1 MVLLSYEKNHIL
13 LKTHT
18 LNESLSSLRKDLFVS
33 KDLLILQELKFS
45 FMQKEVLSKPYLLSA
60 EDLTVEDVNLI
71 FDRVRYFEYHYS
83 LGASFDDLNGYTVA
97 LAFFEPSTRTRISF
111 EIAAQRLGGKTI
123 LFSSATSS
131 LTKGES
137 LIDTLHTIEAMD
149 VQIFVVRHSASGV
162 PLLLQRNTSKIVIN
176 AGDGKHEH
184 PTQALLDAYTIQ
196 KHFGY
201 IKDLKVCIVGDILHS
216 RVARSNIILL
226 KKLGGHVAFC
236 GPGTLI
242 PRHHHI
248 WNVPIF
254 KNIDEAIEW
263 ADVIMLLRLQ
273 NERMD
278 SGLVPSL
285 AEFSRLY
292 GMTLERISRKP
303 ELVVLHPGP
312 VNYGIELQYE
322 VPIYPNV
329 LIQTQVTH
337 GVFVRMALLS
347 LLVKTYESQRK

>member
-1 MVLLSYEKNHIL
+1 
-13 LKTHT
+13 
-18 LNESLSSLRKDLFVS
+18 LF
-33 KDLLILQELKFS
+33 
-45 FMQKEVLSKPYLLSA
+45 
-60 EDLTVEDVNLI
+60 
-71 FDRVRYFEYHYS
+71 H
-83 LGASFDDLNGYTVA
+83 
-97 LAFFEPSTRTRISF
+97 
-111 EIAAQRLGGKTI
+111 
-123 LFSSATSS
+123 SATSS

-137 LIDTLHTIEAMD
+137 LLDTLNTLDAMD

-162 PLLLQRNTSKIVIN
+162 PAFLQRNTSKIIIN

-184 PTQALLDAYTIQ
+184 PTQALLDAYTIH

-201 IKDLKVCIVGDILHS
+201 IKGLNVAIVGDILHS

-226 KKLGGHVAFC
+226 KKLGANVALS
-236 GPGTLI
+236 GPGTLL
-242 PRHHHI
+242 PRHFNC
-248 WNVPIF
+248 WNVQYL

-263 ADVIMLLRLQ
+263 ANVIMLLRLQ

-285 AEFSRLY
+285 AEFSKNY
-292 GMTLERISRKP
+292 GLTLDRISRKP

-322 VPIYPNV
+322 VVGFPNV

-337 GVFVRMALLS
+337 GVFIRMALLS
-347 LLVKTYESQRK
+347 LLAKTYEPK

>member
-1 MVLLSYEKNHIL
+1 M
-13 LKTHT
+13 
-18 LNESLSSLRKDLFVS
+18 
-33 KDLLILQELKFS
+33 QEGK
-45 FMQKEVLSKPYLLSA
+45 LSKPYLISA
-60 EDLTVEDVNLI
+60 EDLTTDDVNLI
-71 FDRVRYFEYHYS
+71 FERARFFEIEYPLRS
-83 LGASFDDLNGYTVA
+83 KFNDLENYTVA

-111 EIAAQRLGGKTI
+111 ELAAERLGAKTF
-123 LFSSATSS
+123 LFHSATSS

-137 LIDTLHTIEAMD
+137 LLDTLNTLDAMD

-162 PLLLQRNTSKIVIN
+162 PAFLQRNTSKIIIN

-184 PTQALLDAYTIQ
+184 PTQALLDAYTIH

-201 IKDLKVCIVGDILHS
+201 IKGLNVAIVGDILHS

-226 KKLGGHVAFC
+226 KKLGANVALS
-236 GPGTLI
+236 GPGTLL
-242 PRHHHI
+242 PRHFNC
-248 WNVPIF
+248 WNVQYL

-263 ADVIMLLRLQ
+263 ANVIMLLRLQ

-285 AEFSRLY
+285 AEFSKNY
-292 GMTLERISRKP
+292 GLTLDRISRKP

-322 VPIYPNV
+322 VVGFPNV
-329 LIQTQVTH
+329 LIQTQVAH
-337 GVFVRMALLS
+337 GVFIRMALLS
-347 LLVKTYESQRK
+347 LLAKTYEPK

>member
-1 MVLLSYEKNHIL
+1 M
-13 LKTHT
+13 
-18 LNESLSSLRKDLFVS
+18 
-33 KDLLILQELKFS
+33 QE
-45 FMQKEVLSKPYLLSA
+45 EILSKPYLLSA
-60 EDLTVEDVNLI
+60 EDLTIDDVALL

-83 LGASFDDLNGYTVA
+83 LGASFNDLSGYTVA

-123 LFSSATSS
+123 LFSSSTSS

-162 PLLLQRNTSKIVIN
+162 PILLQRNTNKIVIN

-201 IKDLKVCIVGDILHS
+201 IKNLKVCIVGDILHS

-226 KKLGGHVAFC
+226 KKLGANVAFC
-236 GPGTLI
+236 GPGTLL
-242 PRHHHI
+242 PKHHSQ
-248 WNVPIF
+248 WNVPLF
-254 KNIDEAIEW
+254 KTIDEAIDW
-263 ADVIMLLRLQ
+263 ADVVMLLRLQ

-292 GMTLERISRKP
+292 GMTLDKLSRKP

-322 VPIYPNV
+322 IPSFPTV
-329 LIQTQVTH
+329 LIQT
-337 GVFVRMALLS
+337 
-347 LLVKTYESQRK
+347 

>member
-1 MVLLSYEKNHIL
+1 M
-13 LKTHT
+13 
-18 LNESLSSLRKDLFVS
+18 
-33 KDLLILQELKFS
+33 QE
-45 FMQKEVLSKPYLLSA
+45 EILSKPYLLSA
-60 EDLTVEDVNLI
+60 EDLTIDDVALL

-83 LGASFDDLNGYTVA
+83 LGASFNDLSGYTVA

-123 LFSSATSS
+123 LFSSSTSS

-162 PLLLQRNTSKIVIN
+162 PILLQRNTNKIVIN

-201 IKDLKVCIVGDILHS
+201 IKNLKVCIVGDILHS

-226 KKLGGHVAFC
+226 KKLGANVAFC
-236 GPGTLI
+236 GPGTLLPKHHSQWNI
-242 PRHHHI
+242 PL
-248 WNVPIF
+248 F
-254 KNIDEAIEW
+254 KTIDEAIDW
-263 ADVIMLLRLQ
+263 ADVVMLLRLQ

-292 GMTLERISRKP
+292 GMTLDKLSRKP

-322 VPIYPNV
+322 IPSFPTV
-329 LIQTQVTH
+329 LIQTQVAH

-347 LLVKTYESQRK
+347 LLVKTYESRTK

>member
-1 MVLLSYEKNHIL
+1 M
-13 LKTHT
+13 
-18 LNESLSSLRKDLFVS
+18 
-33 KDLLILQELKFS
+33 QEGK
-45 FMQKEVLSKPYLLSA
+45 LSKPYLISA
-60 EDLTVEDVNLI
+60 EDLTTDDVNLI
-71 FDRVRYFEYHYS
+71 FERARFFEIEYPLRS
-83 LGASFDDLNGYTVA
+83 KFNDLENYTVA

-111 EIAAQRLGGKTI
+111 ELAAERLGAKTF
-123 LFSSATSS
+123 LFHSATSS

-137 LIDTLHTIEAMD
+137 LLDTLNTLDAMD

-162 PLLLQRNTSKIVIN
+162 PAFLQRNTSKIIIN

-184 PTQALLDAYTIQ
+184 PTQALLDAYTIH

-201 IKDLKVCIVGDILHS
+201 IKGLNVAIVGDILHS

-226 KKLGGHVAFC
+226 KKLGANVALS
-236 GPGTLI
+236 GPGTLL
-242 PRHHHI
+242 PRHFNC
-248 WNVPIF
+248 WNVQYL

-263 ADVIMLLRLQ
+263 ANVIMLLRLQ

-285 AEFSRLY
+285 AEFSKNY
-292 GMTLERISRKP
+292 GLTLDRISRKP

-322 VPIYPNV
+322 VVGFPNV

-337 GVFVRMALLS
+337 GVFIRMALLS
-347 LLVKTYESQRK
+347 LLAKTYEPK

>member
-1 MVLLSYEKNHIL
+1 M
-13 LKTHT
+13 
-18 LNESLSSLRKDLFVS
+18 
-33 KDLLILQELKFS
+33 QEGK
-45 FMQKEVLSKPYLLSA
+45 LSKPYLISA
-60 EDLTVEDVNLI
+60 EDLTTDDVNLI
-71 FDRVRYFEYHYS
+71 FERARFFEIEYPLRS
-83 LGASFDDLNGYTVA
+83 KFNDLENYTVA

-111 EIAAQRLGGKTI
+111 ELAAERLGAKTF
-123 LFSSATSS
+123 LFHSATSS

-137 LIDTLHTIEAMD
+137 LLDTLNTLDAMD

-162 PLLLQRNTSKIVIN
+162 PAFLQRNTSKIIIN

-184 PTQALLDAYTIQ
+184 PTQALLDAYTIH

-201 IKDLKVCIVGDILHS
+201 IKGLNVAIVGDILHS

-226 KKLGGHVAFC
+226 KKLGANVALS
-236 GPGTLI
+236 GPGTLL
-242 PRHHHI
+242 PRHFHC
-248 WNVPIF
+248 WNVQYL

-263 ADVIMLLRLQ
+263 ANVIMLLRLQ

-285 AEFSRLY
+285 AEFSKNY
-292 GMTLERISRKP
+292 GLTLDRISRKP
-303 ELVVLHPGP
+303 ELVILHPGP

-322 VPIYPNV
+322 VVGFPNV

-337 GVFVRMALLS
+337 GVFIRMALLS
-347 LLVKTYESQRK
+347 LLAKTYEPK

>member
-1 MVLLSYEKNHIL
+1 M
-13 LKTHT
+13 
-18 LNESLSSLRKDLFVS
+18 
-33 KDLLILQELKFS
+33 QEGK
-45 FMQKEVLSKPYLLSA
+45 LSKPYLISA
-60 EDLTVEDVNLI
+60 EDLTTDDVNLI
-71 FDRVRYFEYHYS
+71 FERARFFESEYPLRS
-83 LGASFDDLNGYTVA
+83 KFNDLENYTVA

-111 EIAAQRLGGKTI
+111 ELAAERLGAKTF
-123 LFSSATSS
+123 LFHSATSS

-137 LIDTLHTIEAMD
+137 LLDTLNTLDAMD

-162 PLLLQRNTSKIVIN
+162 PAFLQRNTSKIIIN

-184 PTQALLDAYTIQ
+184 PTQALLDAYTIH

-201 IKDLKVCIVGDILHS
+201 IKGLNIAIVGDILHS

-226 KKLGGHVAFC
+226 KKLGANVALS
-236 GPGTLI
+236 GPGTLL
-242 PRHHHI
+242 PRHFNC
-248 WNVPIF
+248 WNVQYL

-263 ADVIMLLRLQ
+263 ANVIMLLRLQ

-285 AEFSRLY
+285 AEFSKNY
-292 GMTLERISRKP
+292 GLTLDRISRKP

-322 VPIYPNV
+322 VVGFPNV

-337 GVFVRMALLS
+337 GVFIRMALLS
-347 LLVKTYESQRK
+347 LLAKTYEPK

>member
-1 MVLLSYEKNHIL
+1 M
-13 LKTHT
+13 
-18 LNESLSSLRKDLFVS
+18 
-33 KDLLILQELKFS
+33 QEGK
-45 FMQKEVLSKPYLLSA
+45 LSKPYLISA
-60 EDLTVEDVNLI
+60 EDLTIDDVNLI
-71 FDRVRYFEYHYS
+71 FEQARFFESEYPYRTK
-83 LGASFDDLNGYTVA
+83 FNDLENYTVA

-111 EIAAQRLGGKTI
+111 ELAAERLGAKTF
-123 LFSSATSS
+123 LFHSATSS

-137 LIDTLHTIEAMD
+137 LLDTLNTLDAMD

-162 PLLLQRNTSKIVIN
+162 PAFLQRNTSKIIIN

-184 PTQALLDAYTIQ
+184 PTQALLDAYTIH
-196 KHFGY
+196 KHFGQ
-201 IKDLKVCIVGDILHS
+201 IKGLNIAIIGDILHS

-226 KKLGGHVAFC
+226 KKLGANVALS

-242 PRHHHI
+242 PRHFYC
-248 WNVPIF
+248 WNVHYL
-254 KNIDEAIEW
+254 KNIDEAIDW

-285 AEFSRLY
+285 AEFANHFGLN
-292 GMTLERISRKP
+292 LERISRKP

-322 VPIYPNV
+322 VVGFPNV

-337 GVFVRMALLS
+337 GVFIRMALLS
-347 LLVKTYESQRK
+347 LLAKTYASK

>member
-1 MVLLSYEKNHIL
+1 
-13 LKTHT
+13 
-18 LNESLSSLRKDLFVS
+18 
-33 KDLLILQELKFS
+33 
-45 FMQKEVLSKPYLLSA
+45 MQKELLSKPYLLSA
-60 EDLTVEDVNLI
+60 EDLSVEDVNLI
-71 FDRVRYFEYHYS
+71 FDQARYFEYHYS
-83 LGASFDDLNGYTVA
+83 LGANFTDLIGYTVA

-111 EIAAQRLGGKTI
+111 EIAVQRLGGKPI
-123 LFSSATSS
+123 LFSTATSS

-162 PLLLQRNTSKIVIN
+162 PVLLQRNTSKMVIN

-201 IKDLKVCIVGDILHS
+201 IKDLKICIVGDILHS

-226 KKLGGHVAFC
+226 KKFGAKVAFC

-242 PRHHHI
+242 PRHYSH
-248 WNVPIF
+248 WNLTTL

-263 ADVIMLLRLQ
+263 SDVIMLLRLQ

-285 AEFSRLY
+285 AEFSNLY
-292 GMTLERISRKP
+292 GLTFERISRKP

-312 VNYGIELQYE
+312 VNYGIELDYE
-322 VPIYPNV
+322 VPAYPNV
-329 LIQTQVTH
+329 LIQTQVSH

-347 LLVKTYESQRK
+347 LLAKTYESRRR

>member
-1 MVLLSYEKNHIL
+1 M
-13 LKTHT
+13 
-18 LNESLSSLRKDLFVS
+18 
-33 KDLLILQELKFS
+33 QEGK
-45 FMQKEVLSKPYLLSA
+45 LSKPYLISA
-60 EDLTVEDVNLI
+60 EDLTTDDVNLI
-71 FDRVRYFEYHYS
+71 FERARFFESEYLLRS
-83 LGASFDDLNGYTVA
+83 KFNDLENYTVA

-111 EIAAQRLGGKTI
+111 ELAAERLGAKTF
-123 LFSSATSS
+123 LFHSATSS

-137 LIDTLHTIEAMD
+137 LLDTLNTLDAMD
-149 VQIFVVRHSASGV
+149 VQIFVVRHSAGGV
-162 PLLLQRNTSKIVIN
+162 PAFLQRNTSKIIIN

-184 PTQALLDAYTIQ
+184 PTQALLDAYTIH

-201 IKDLKVCIVGDILHS
+201 IKGLNVAIVGDILHS

-226 KKLGGHVAFC
+226 KKLGANVALS
-236 GPGTLI
+236 GPGTLL
-242 PRHHHI
+242 PRHFNC
-248 WNVPIF
+248 WNVQYL

-263 ADVIMLLRLQ
+263 ANVIMLLRLQ

-285 AEFSRLY
+285 AEFSKNY
-292 GMTLERISRKP
+292 GLTLDRISRKP

-322 VPIYPNV
+322 VVGFPNV

-337 GVFVRMALLS
+337 GVFIRMALLS
-347 LLVKTYESQRK
+347 LLAKTYEPK

>member
-1 MVLLSYEKNHIL
+1 ME
-13 LKTHT
+13 
-18 LNESLSSLRKDLFVS
+18 
-33 KDLLILQELKFS
+33 
-45 FMQKEVLSKPYLLSA
+45 KEVLSKPYLLSSD
-60 EDLTVEDVNLI
+60 DLTIEDVNLI
-71 FDRVRYFEYHYS
+71 FDRVKYFEYHYS
-83 LGASFDDLNGYTVA
+83 LGATFNDLNGYTVA

-111 EIAAQRLGGKTI
+111 EIAAKRLGGNTI

-137 LIDTLHTIEAMD
+137 LLDTLHTIEAMD
-149 VQIFVVRHSASGV
+149 VQIFVVRHSGCGV
-162 PLLLQRNTSKIVIN
+162 PLFLQRNTNKIIIN

-184 PTQALLDAYTIQ
+184 PTQALLDSYTIL

-201 IKDLKVCIVGDILHS
+201 INGLKVCIVGDVLHS

-226 KKLGGHVAFC
+226 KKLGAQIAFS

-242 PRHHHI
+242 PRHFSI
-248 WNVPIF
+248 WNVNF
-254 KNIDEAIEW
+254 FRTIDEAIDW

-285 AEFSRLY
+285 SEFSRLY
-292 GMTLERISRKP
+292 GLTVERISRKP

-322 VPIYPNV
+322 APSFPNV

-347 LLVKTYESQRK
+347 LLVKTYESRAK

>member
-1 MVLLSYEKNHIL
+1 M
-13 LKTHT
+13 
-18 LNESLSSLRKDLFVS
+18 
-33 KDLLILQELKFS
+33 QEGK
-45 FMQKEVLSKPYLLSA
+45 LSKPYLISA
-60 EDLTVEDVNLI
+60 EDLTTDDVNLI
-71 FDRVRYFEYHYS
+71 FELARFFESEYPLRS
-83 LGASFDDLNGYTVA
+83 KFNDLENYTVA

-111 EIAAQRLGGKTI
+111 ELAAERLGAKTF
-123 LFSSATSS
+123 LFHSATSS

-137 LIDTLHTIEAMD
+137 LLDTLNTLDAMD

-162 PLLLQRNTSKIVIN
+162 PAFLQRNTSKIIIN

-184 PTQALLDAYTIQ
+184 PTQALLDAYTIH

-201 IKDLKVCIVGDILHS
+201 IKGLNVAIVGDILHS

-226 KKLGGHVAFC
+226 KKLGANVALS
-236 GPGTLI
+236 GPGTLL
-242 PRHHHI
+242 PRHFNC
-248 WNVPIF
+248 WNVQYL

-263 ADVIMLLRLQ
+263 ANVIMLLRLQ

-285 AEFSRLY
+285 AEFSKNY
-292 GMTLERISRKP
+292 GLTLDRISRKP

-322 VPIYPNV
+322 VVGFPNV

-337 GVFVRMALLS
+337 GVFIRMALLS
-347 LLVKTYESQRK
+347 LLAKTYEPK

>member
-1 MVLLSYEKNHIL
+1 M
-13 LKTHT
+13 
-18 LNESLSSLRKDLFVS
+18 
-33 KDLLILQELKFS
+33 QEGK
-45 FMQKEVLSKPYLLSA
+45 LSKPYLISA
-60 EDLTVEDVNLI
+60 EDLTTDDVNLI
-71 FDRVRYFEYHYS
+71 FERARFFESEYPLRS
-83 LGASFDDLNGYTVA
+83 KFNDLENYTVA

-111 EIAAQRLGGKTI
+111 ELAAERLGAKTF
-123 LFSSATSS
+123 LFHSATSS

-137 LIDTLHTIEAMD
+137 LLDTLNTLDAMD

-162 PLLLQRNTSKIVIN
+162 PAFLQRNTSKIIIN

-184 PTQALLDAYTIQ
+184 PTQALLDAYTIH

-201 IKDLKVCIVGDILHS
+201 IKGLNVAIVGDILHS

-226 KKLGGHVAFC
+226 KKLGANVSLS
-236 GPGTLI
+236 GPGTLL
-242 PRHHHI
+242 PRHFNC
-248 WNVPIF
+248 WNVQYL

-263 ADVIMLLRLQ
+263 ANVIMLLRLQ

-285 AEFSRLY
+285 AEFSKNY
-292 GMTLERISRKP
+292 GLTLDRISRKP

-322 VPIYPNV
+322 VVGFPNV

-337 GVFVRMALLS
+337 GVFIRMALLS
-347 LLVKTYESQRK
+347 LLAKTYEPK

>member
-1 MVLLSYEKNHIL
+1 M
-13 LKTHT
+13 
-18 LNESLSSLRKDLFVS
+18 
-33 KDLLILQELKFS
+33 QEGK
-45 FMQKEVLSKPYLLSA
+45 LSKPYLISA
-60 EDLTVEDVNLI
+60 EDLTTDDVNLI
-71 FDRVRYFEYHYS
+71 FERARFFESEYPLRS
-83 LGASFDDLNGYTVA
+83 KFNDLENYTVA

-111 EIAAQRLGGKTI
+111 ELAAERLGAKTF
-123 LFSSATSS
+123 LFHSATSS

-137 LIDTLHTIEAMD
+137 LLDTLNTLDAMD

-162 PLLLQRNTSKIVIN
+162 PAFLQRNTSKIIIN

-184 PTQALLDAYTIQ
+184 PTQALLDAYTIH

-201 IKDLKVCIVGDILHS
+201 IKGLNVAIVGDILHS

-226 KKLGGHVAFC
+226 KKLGANVALS
-236 GPGTLI
+236 GPGTLL
-242 PRHHHI
+242 PRHFNC
-248 WNVPIF
+248 WNVQYL

-263 ADVIMLLRLQ
+263 ANVIMLLRLQ

-285 AEFSRLY
+285 AEFSKNFGL
-292 GMTLERISRKP
+292 TLDRISRKP

-322 VPIYPNV
+322 VVGFPNV

-337 GVFVRMALLS
+337 GVFIRMALLS
-347 LLVKTYESQRK
+347 LLAKTYEPK

>member
-1 MVLLSYEKNHIL
+1 MG
-13 LKTHT
+13 
-18 LNESLSSLRKDLFVS
+18 KD
-33 KDLLILQELKFS
+33 
-45 FMQKEVLSKPYLLSA
+45 VLSKPYLLSS
-60 EDLTVEDVNLI
+60 EDLTIEDINLL
-71 FDRVRYFEYHYS
+71 FDRVKYFEYHYS
-83 LGASFDDLNGYTVA
+83 LGATFNDLLGYTVA

-111 EIAAQRLGGKTI
+111 EIAAKRLGANTI

-137 LIDTLHTIEAMD
+137 LLDTLHTIEAMD
-149 VQIFVVRHSASGV
+149 VQIFVVRHSGCGV
-162 PLLLQRNTSKIVIN
+162 PLFLQRNTNKIVIN

-184 PTQALLDAYTIQ
+184 PTQALLDSYTIL

-201 IKDLKVCIVGDILHS
+201 IQDLKVCIVGDILHS

-226 KKLGGHVAFC
+226 KKLGAQIAFS

-242 PRHHHI
+242 PRHFSI
-248 WNVPIF
+248 WEITYL
-254 KNIDEAIEW
+254 KTIDEAINW

-285 AEFSRLY
+285 SEFSNLY
-292 GMTLERISRKP
+292 SLTVDRISRKP

-322 VPIYPNV
+322 APSFPNI
-329 LIQTQVTH
+329 LIQNQVAH

-347 LLVKTYESQRK
+347 LLVKTYESRRK

>member
-1 MVLLSYEKNHIL
+1 M
-13 LKTHT
+13 
-18 LNESLSSLRKDLFVS
+18 
-33 KDLLILQELKFS
+33 QEGK
-45 FMQKEVLSKPYLLSA
+45 LSKPYLISA
-60 EDLTVEDVNLI
+60 EDLTTDDVNLI
-71 FDRVRYFEYHYS
+71 FERARFFESEYLLRS
-83 LGASFDDLNGYTVA
+83 KFNDLENYTVA

-111 EIAAQRLGGKTI
+111 ELAAERLGAKTF
-123 LFSSATSS
+123 LFHSATSS

-137 LIDTLHTIEAMD
+137 LLDTLNTLDAMD

-162 PLLLQRNTSKIVIN
+162 PAFLQRNTSKIIIN

-184 PTQALLDAYTIQ
+184 PTQALLDAYTIH

-201 IKDLKVCIVGDILHS
+201 IKGLNVAIVGDILHS

-226 KKLGGHVAFC
+226 KKLGANVALS
-236 GPGTLI
+236 GPGTLL
-242 PRHHHI
+242 PRHFNC
-248 WNVPIF
+248 WNVQYL

-263 ADVIMLLRLQ
+263 ANVIMLLRLQ

-285 AEFSRLY
+285 AEFSKNY
-292 GMTLERISRKP
+292 GLTLDRISRKP

-322 VPIYPNV
+322 VVGFPNV

-337 GVFVRMALLS
+337 GVFIRMALLS
-347 LLVKTYESQRK
+347 LLAKTYEPK

>member
-1 MVLLSYEKNHIL
+1 M
-13 LKTHT
+13 
-18 LNESLSSLRKDLFVS
+18 
-33 KDLLILQELKFS
+33 QEGK
-45 FMQKEVLSKPYLLSA
+45 LSKPYLISA
-60 EDLTVEDVNLI
+60 EDLTTDDVNLI
-71 FDRVRYFEYHYS
+71 FERARFFESEYPLRS
-83 LGASFDDLNGYTVA
+83 KFNDLENYTVA

-111 EIAAQRLGGKTI
+111 ELAAERLGAKTF
-123 LFSSATSS
+123 LFHSATSS

-137 LIDTLHTIEAMD
+137 LLDTLNTLDAMD

-162 PLLLQRNTSKIVIN
+162 PAFLQRNTSKIIIN

-184 PTQALLDAYTIQ
+184 PTQALLDAYTIH

-201 IKDLKVCIVGDILHS
+201 IKGLNVAIVGDILHS

-226 KKLGGHVAFC
+226 KKLGANVALS
-236 GPGTLI
+236 GPGTLL
-242 PRHHHI
+242 PRHFHC
-248 WNVPIF
+248 WNVQYL

-263 ADVIMLLRLQ
+263 ANVIMLLRLQ

-285 AEFSRLY
+285 AEFSKNY
-292 GMTLERISRKP
+292 GLTLDRISRKP

-322 VPIYPNV
+322 VVGFPNV
-329 LIQTQVTH
+329 LIQTQVAH
-337 GVFVRMALLS
+337 GVFIRMALLS
-347 LLVKTYESQRK
+347 LLAKTYEPK

>member
-1 MVLLSYEKNHIL
+1 M
-13 LKTHT
+13 
-18 LNESLSSLRKDLFVS
+18 
-33 KDLLILQELKFS
+33 QEGK
-45 FMQKEVLSKPYLLSA
+45 LSKPYLISA
-60 EDLTVEDVNLI
+60 EDLTTDDVNLI
-71 FDRVRYFEYHYS
+71 FERARFFESEYPLRS
-83 LGASFDDLNGYTVA
+83 KFNDLENYTVA

-111 EIAAQRLGGKTI
+111 ELAAERLGAKTF
-123 LFSSATSS
+123 LFHSATSS

-137 LIDTLHTIEAMD
+137 LLDTLNTLDAMD

-162 PLLLQRNTSKIVIN
+162 PAFLQRNTSKIIIN

-184 PTQALLDAYTIQ
+184 PTQALLDAYTIH

-201 IKDLKVCIVGDILHS
+201 IKGLNVAIVGDILHS

-226 KKLGGHVAFC
+226 KKLGANVSLS
-236 GPGTLI
+236 GPGTLL
-242 PRHHHI
+242 PRYFNC
-248 WNVPIF
+248 WNVQYL

-263 ADVIMLLRLQ
+263 ANVIMLLRLQ

-285 AEFSRLY
+285 AEFSKNY
-292 GMTLERISRKP
+292 GLTLDRISRKP

-322 VPIYPNV
+322 VVGFPNV

-337 GVFVRMALLS
+337 GVFIRMALLS
-347 LLVKTYESQRK
+347 LLAKTYEPK